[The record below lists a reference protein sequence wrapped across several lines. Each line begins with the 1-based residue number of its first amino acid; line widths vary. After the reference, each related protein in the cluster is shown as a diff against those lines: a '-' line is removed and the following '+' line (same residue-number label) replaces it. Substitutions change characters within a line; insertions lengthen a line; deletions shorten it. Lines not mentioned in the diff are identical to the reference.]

1 MEIFPKCAY
10 PLTHPRVFARFGK
23 TKGEI
28 RVEKGNFRGDL
39 GGFWGGWALFGNQP
53 PYPPTF
59 GRNLKKKVFIL
70 GGLRFKFED
79 NLTKRNGVLWAIFSF
94 IRSSCVFYSDLI
106 HTQAH
111 QLVRC
116 YDCLHW
122 PLAALLHI
130 SKGGLCYWVYN
141 RPLYSYI
148 YIYIA
153 SSEAL
158 VSDEANY
165 RVAVNVCC
173 CQNETGTFS

>member
-1 MEIFPKCAY
+1 MSENGLSMIDLV
-10 PLTHPRVFARFGK
+10 LTHLNQPWGPPWTLA
-23 TKGEI
+23 TL
-28 RVEKGNFRGDL
+28 GDMTWKWP
-39 GGFWGGWALFGNQP
+39 FWGSQP

-59 GRNLKKKVFIL
+59 GRNLPKKGFYF
-70 GGLRFKFED
+70 GGLPLRFKFED
-79 NLTKRNGVLWAIFSF
+79 NLTMRNGVLWAIFSF

-111 QLVRC
+111 QLVRS

>member
-1 MEIFPKCAY
+1 MAENGLNMINLV
-10 PLTHPRVFARFGK
+10 LTHLNQPWGPPWTLATLGDMTWKWVSHP
-23 TKGEI
+23 THPHLGEI
-28 RVEKGNFRGDL
+28 SQKKNYF
-39 GGFWGGWALFGNQP
+39 GGLP
-53 PYPPTF
+53 
-59 GRNLKKKVFIL
+59 
-70 GGLRFKFED
+70 LRFKFED

-111 QLVRC
+111 QLVRS